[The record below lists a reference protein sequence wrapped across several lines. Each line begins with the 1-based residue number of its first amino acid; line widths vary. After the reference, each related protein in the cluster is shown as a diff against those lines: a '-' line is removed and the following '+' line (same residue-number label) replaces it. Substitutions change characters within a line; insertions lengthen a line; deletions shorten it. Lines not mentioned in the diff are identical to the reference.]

1 MMTTIVILFVV
12 FFAVRLAFLA
22 VSIKNE
28 KRLIAKGA
36 VQIGEK
42 TSKLLATAHIVYYFA
57 ALISAYYT
65 KVSFNGVSAF
75 GAVMVALSLM
85 ILAYIIRQL
94 GEIWTVKVYIA
105 PNHIINRSWL
115 FSTFKHPN
123 YFLNIVPELIGI
135 GLLCQA
141 WGVMMIGLPIY
152 AMILAKR
159 IREEETAMAHLF

>member
-1 MMTTIVILFVV
+1 MTTIVILFVV

-36 VQIGEK
+36 VQVGEK
-42 TSKLLATAHIVYYFA
+42 TSKILAAAHIIYYFS
-57 ALISAYYT
+57 ALANAYYFD
-65 KVSFNGVSAF
+65 VVFNNISLL
-75 GAVMVALSLM
+75 GAVIVAISLL
-85 ILAYIIRQL
+85 ILGIIIREL

-105 PNHIINRSWL
+105 PNHVINRSWL
-115 FSTFKHPN
+115 FKTFKHPN

-141 WGVMMIGLPIY
+141 WWVMMIGLPIY
-152 AMILAKR
+152 GVILAKR
-159 IREEETAMAHLF
+159 IREEETAMKHLF